1 MKTKDKKL
9 IKVDLRKIRISV
21 ARMRRLRIFQ
31 WVAKAR
37 AGESTR
43 YALQYVQINPKCIVA
58 TDGRHLNYAEGDFSE
73 YEPGMYEVLL
83 NRSNRVV
90 MLLEED
96 AGNFPKW
103 RDILPEHKKFFE
115 TTSSD
120 GGVCDDFSNTFFAL
134 SKLDIMVNPTFLK
147 DALWDDEM
155 KCYYGEPDRPVHL
168 SCDVGRDKDSYKLG
182 ASVMPTKAPT
192 IKMQEVEPKLAAK

>member
-1 MKTKDKKL
+1 MAA
-9 IKVDLRKIRISV
+9 V
-21 ARMRRLRIFQ
+21 RRLRIFQ

-43 YALQYVQINPKCIVA
+43 YALKYVQIKPKCIAA
-58 TDGRHLNYAEGDFSE
+58 TDGRHLNYAEGDFSA
-73 YEPGMYEVLL
+73 YESGMYEVLL
-83 NRSNRVV
+83 NRNNRIV
-90 MLLEED
+90 MLLDED

-103 RDILPEHKKFFE
+103 QDILPDHKTFFE
-115 TTSSD
+115 TSCSD

-155 KCYYGEPDRPVHL
+155 KCYYGEPENPVHL
-168 SCDVGRDKDSYKLG
+168 TCSVGRGKDSYKLG
-182 ASVMPTKAPT
+182 AIVMPTKAPK
-192 IKMQEVEPKLAAK
+192 IKLQGVEPKLS